1 MKKIITVL
9 STFIILFSLNICA
22 FAQSNTE
29 NTSNFNTQ
37 ETPTS
42 QDSKNT
48 STENMYGPSTE
59 YLDDL
64 TPDVN
69 MTDAEDY
76 IDEKGFE
83 LIGLFQKVA
92 QIFVII
98 SFIFCGFMAL
108 AGAFGNGQLVGKGLW
123 GMALTAVIFA
133 VITYAP
139 ELLDAFVAWT
149 AS

>member
-1 MKKIITVL
+1 MKKILTAFL
-9 STFIILFSLNICA
+9 TLIILLSLNICA
-22 FAQSNTE
+22 FAQSSTE
-29 NTSNFNTQ
+29 NTPNFNTQ
-37 ETPTS
+37 ESTTVQETKTS
-42 QDSKNT
+42 SKD
-48 STENMYGPSTE
+48 NMYGPSSD
-59 YLDDL
+59 YLNDL
-64 TPDVN
+64 TPDVSIG
-69 MTDAEDY
+69 DAEDY
-76 IDEKGFE
+76 VDKKGFE
-83 LIGLFQKVA
+83 LIGLFQKIA

-139 ELLDAFVAWT
+139 ELLDSFVAWT